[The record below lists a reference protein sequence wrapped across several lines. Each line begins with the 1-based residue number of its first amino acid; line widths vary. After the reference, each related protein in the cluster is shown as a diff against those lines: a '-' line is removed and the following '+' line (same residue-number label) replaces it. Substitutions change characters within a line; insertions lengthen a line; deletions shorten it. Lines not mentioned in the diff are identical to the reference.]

1 MARPSKLQLEM
12 DAKFKTNEDVVE
24 VVPAEIEQKQIDVL
38 VKEIEI
44 LIAKVAAIEEKMLTP
59 RKSSINRVEVFNGEV
74 ETTPDDNRGIKMTA
88 EDKITSMR
96 NAAKILPPNMIEN
109 GRHIKE
115 NIQAICGFIVDEDM
129 MDEMYTGFSHSED

>member
-12 DAKFKTNEDVVE
+12 NEKFEEVKVE
-24 VVPAEIEQKQIDVL
+24 EEA
-38 VKEIEI
+38 VKDNMQLELLEKEVAT
-44 LIAKVAAIEEKMLTP
+44 LIAKVAILEEKVLSS

-74 ETTPDDNRGIKMTA
+74 ETTPDENRGIKMTA

>member
-12 DAKFKTNEDVVE
+12 NEKFEEVKVGEE
-24 VVPAEIEQKQIDVL
+24 VVKDNMQLELLE
-38 VKEIEI
+38 KEVAT
-44 LIAKVAAIEEKMLTP
+44 LIAKVAILEEKVLSS

-74 ETTPDDNRGIKMTA
+74 ETTPDENRGIKMTA

-129 MDEMYTGFSHSED
+129 MDEMYTGFNHSED

>member
-1 MARPSKLQLEM
+1 MARPSKIQVEM
-12 DAKFKTNEDVVE
+12 DAKFNTEKDIDE
-24 VVPAEIEQKQIDVL
+24 VAKEIDSRQLEAL
-38 VKEIEI
+38 AREIEI
-44 LIAKVAAIEEKMLTP
+44 LIAKVAAIEEKILTP
-59 RKSSINRVEVFNGEV
+59 RKSGINRVEVFNGEV
-74 ETTPDDNRGIKMTA
+74 ETTPDDNRGIKMTV

>member
-1 MARPSKLQLEM
+1 MARISRIQQEMNDKFEEAVPYEVENKQLE
-12 DAKFKTNEDVVE
+12 ALE
-24 VVPAEIEQKQIDVL
+24 
-38 VKEIEI
+38 KEIAL
-44 LIAKVAAIEEKMLTP
+44 LIAKVAAIEEKVMTT